1 MIAVDTNIL
10 VYADREDSALHAAA
24 LRAVRQLA
32 EGAEAWA
39 LPVFCVGEFLR
50 VVSHDRLFDP
60 PTPVLEAVT
69 AVDSL
74 LASPSA
80 RLLVPGER
88 YLDLLRHLVQQGD
101 VRGNLVYDAQIAAV
115 CLEHGATTLLTE
127 DRDFARFRGLEALSL
142 RAFAER

>member
-10 VYADREDSALHAAA
+10 VYADREESARHADALHAVQ
-24 LRAVRQLA
+24 LLA
-32 EGAEAWA
+32 EGDEAWA

-60 PTPVLEAVT
+60 PTPALEALT
-69 AVDSL
+69 SIDSL

-80 RLLVPGER
+80 RLLVPGDGYIR
-88 YLDLLRHLVQQGD
+88 LLQSLIDESQVQ
-101 VRGNLVYDAQIAAV
+101 GNLVYDAQIAAV

-127 DRDFARFRGLEALSL
+127 DRDFARFRGLKSLTLEAFLG
-142 RAFAER
+142 R

>member
-10 VYADREDSALHAAA
+10 VYADREESALHPAA
-24 LRAVRQLA
+24 LRAVRLLA
-32 EGAEAWA
+32 EGDEAWA

-60 PTPVLEAVT
+60 PTPALEAI
-69 AVDSL
+69 ASVDSL

-80 RLLVPGER
+80 RLLVPGDGYIR
-88 YLDLLRHLVQQGD
+88 LLRSLIDESHVQ
-101 VRGNLVYDAQIAAV
+101 GNLVYDAQIAAV

-127 DRDFARFRGLEALSL
+127 DRDFARFRGLKSLTLEAFLG
-142 RAFAER
+142 R